1 MTTSTGMED
10 SVRAALAQIGA
21 DHGIRVLLA
30 VEFGSRAWGFASPDS
45 DYDVRFIYSHPSD
58 WYVSVTEP
66 RDVIEVSL
74 PGDLDIGG
82 WDLRKSLR
90 LFAKSNIA
98 LNEWLGSPVIYAEAP
113 GFRHQLLQR
122 LPQYFN
128 AIAGLHHYRSM
139 AEHALAEGYG
149 DGRIRIKKLFYALRP
164 LLACRWIEHTD
175 TQPPTE
181 FARLVANA
189 WVTSEERDW
198 IADLLCQKAI
208 AAERDSI
215 ELSAARVAEL
225 RTELDGYAAAA
236 NKHPTPPK
244 ADLDALNVLLRNWVR
259 A

>member
-30 VEFGSRAWGFASPDS
+30 VESGSRAWGFASPDS
-45 DYDVRFIYSHPSD
+45 DYDVRFIYSHPGD

-74 PGDLDIGG
+74 PGDLDISG

-90 LFAKSNIA
+90 LLAKSNIA
-98 LNEWLGSPVIYAEAP
+98 LNEWLGSPIAYAEAP
-113 GFRHQLLQR
+113 EFRHQLLQR

-128 AIAGLHHYRSM
+128 AITGLHHYRSM
-139 AEHALAEGYG
+139 AEHALVEGYV

-181 FARLVANA
+181 FARLADSA
-189 WVTSEERDW
+189 WVTSAERDW
-198 IADLLCQKAI
+198 IADLLRQKAV

-215 ELSAARVAEL
+215 ELSTARVAEL
-225 RTELDGYAAAA
+225 RAELDGYTVTA
-236 NKHPTPPK
+236 NRHPAPPK
-244 ADLDALNVLLRNWVR
+244 ADPEALNVLLRNWVR
-259 A
+259 F